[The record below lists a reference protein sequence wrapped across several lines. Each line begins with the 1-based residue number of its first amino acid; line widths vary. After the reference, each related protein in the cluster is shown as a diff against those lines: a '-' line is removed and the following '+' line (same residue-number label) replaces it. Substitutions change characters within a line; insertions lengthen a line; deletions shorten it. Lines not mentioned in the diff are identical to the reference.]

1 MKHFLEFSLIREQ
14 KIFSKES
21 QVGNSYLSKFIKNKI
36 QTTAFLKPRLITM
49 SGNYCP
55 ALVLSNGSLI
65 FLNTETFGK
74 IDQSKTGTLLF
85 EDSYSEKDQ

>member
-1 MKHFLEFSLIREQ
+1 MKHFLEFSLTREQ
-14 KIFSKES
+14 KIFSKDS

-36 QTTAFLKPRLITM
+36 QTAFLKPRLITM

-74 IDQSKTGTLLF
+74 TDQSKTGTLLF

>member
-1 MKHFLEFSLIREQ
+1 MKHFLEFSLMREQ
-14 KIFSKES
+14 KIFIRDL
-21 QVGNSYLSKFIKNKI
+21 QVENSYLSKFIKTKS

-49 SGNYCP
+49 AGNYCP

-65 FLNTETFGK
+65 FLNAETFGK
-74 IDQSKTGTLLF
+74 TDQSKTGTLLF